1 MLPEI
6 VGTLAML
13 AGEAIKI
20 IDPEVKNPDSDL
32 WDRVLHLMELLL

>member
-6 VGTLAML
+6 VGTLARL

-20 IDPEVKNPDSDL
+20 IDPDVKNPGSDL
-32 WDRVLHLMELLL
+32 WARVLRLMELLL